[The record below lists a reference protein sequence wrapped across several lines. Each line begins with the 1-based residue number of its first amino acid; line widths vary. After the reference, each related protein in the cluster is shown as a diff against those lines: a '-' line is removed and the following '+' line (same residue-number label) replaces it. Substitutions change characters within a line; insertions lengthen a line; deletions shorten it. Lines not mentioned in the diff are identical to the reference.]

1 MPSPVKIKFASRT
14 YDGLLPILRGQMRLP
29 GFDLAIIESEDVPA
43 MFAGMFK
50 GEYDVSEMSLGEL
63 VYYTSRGQADFVG
76 IPVFPSRMFRHGFI
90 FCRKASGIKSS
101 AELSGK
107 KIGFP
112 RWVQTAAI
120 WIRGILV
127 DEFGVSPKDT
137 QWYVISMHHWN
148 DSDHQSQVQPRDGS
162 AIQWL
167 QSNGQETSER
177 VCRALFDGELDAI
190 GVTEAQLPFLATNPV
205 VKRLFENPQEVEA
218 NYFCKT
224 KILPIMHVTTLRK
237 ELTEKYP
244 ELPGELFR
252 LLAESKRWAQRWR
265 RAIPSLV
272 EAWPNQNLDAEQKF
286 FATDPWAYGLEANR
300 HVLDKFL
307 SYCYAQGI
315 SAREIAPEELFHPS
329 TVNLAEERS
338 AAD

>member
-14 YDGLLPILRGQMRLP
+14 YDGLLPILRGQMQLP
-29 GFDLAIIESEDVPA
+29 GFDLAITETENVPA

-50 GEYDVSEMSLGEL
+50 GEYDISEMSLGEL
-63 VYYTSRGQADFVG
+63 VYYTSRDQADFVA

-90 FCRKASGIKSS
+90 FCRKASGIKNP

-120 WIRGILV
+120 WIRGTLV

-137 QWYVISMHHWN
+137 QWYVISMHHWE
-148 DSDHQSQVQPRDGS
+148 DAEHQSELQPRDGS

-177 VCRALFDGELDAI
+177 VCRALFDGELDGI
-190 GVTEAQLPFLATNPV
+190 GVTEAQLPFLATNPE

-218 NYFCKT
+218 NYFRKT

-237 ELTEKYP
+237 ELTERYP
-244 ELPGELFR
+244 ELPAA
-252 LLAESKRWAQRWR
+252 LLGSWR
-265 RAIPSLV
+265 
-272 EAWPNQNLDAEQKF
+272 NQNAGRNTGAARFPASLKPGRIKPSTRNKSSLPPIRGPMGWRPTVMCSINF
-286 FATDPWAYGLEANR
+286 FFIAMRRE
-300 HVLDKFL
+300 
-307 SYCYAQGI
+307 
-315 SAREIAPEELFHPS
+315 SAREISRRKSCSMPVP
-329 TVNLAEERS
+329 
-338 AAD
+338 